1 MESATL
7 AEDVANLRLKQE
19 AGVSHLITQLFFD
32 NLHYYRFLNVARRAG
47 VDLPVSAGVM
57 PIVKKQQVERTVSLS
72 SASLP
77 PKFTKMISR
86 WQDDEASLF
95 EAGIE
100 YAVEQIRDLIEGGA
114 DGVHLYVMNNPT
126 VAAKVYDGIRD
137 LLPAEN

>member
-1 MESATL
+1 
-7 AEDVANLRLKQE
+7 
-19 AGVSHLITQLFFD
+19 
-32 NLHYYRFLNVARRAG
+32 
-47 VDLPVSAGVM
+47 M

-114 DGVHLYVMNNPT
+114 DGVHLYAMNDAN
-126 VAAKVYDGIRD
+126 VAAKVYEGIKD
-137 LLPAEN
+137 LL